1 MNRKPENVSATIM
14 YKKNFKMTLTV
25 NQWKH
30 NHIKLITRLQ
40 ENFLIKISYEVQE
53 HYKDIAVSKQ
63 NFSFPKNENIIKVI
77 QKKTEELRDCFEVSW
92 PPWIFAEKENNNIFL
107 GLWIPT
113 KISAIRG
120 KINTL
125 NRLDKRT

>member
-1 MNRKPENVSATIM
+1 M
-14 YKKNFKMTLTV
+14 
-25 NQWKH
+25 
-30 NHIKLITRLQ
+30 
-40 ENFLIKISYEVQE
+40 
-53 HYKDIAVSKQ
+53 AVSKQ

-125 NRLDKRT
+125 NKLDKRT